1 MSGTDGDNPDIELQS
16 KGESTA
22 QEPKKIQVK
31 ERKRSARDNLDTTAD
46 ADEHGGGHGHHEED
60 WEPITC
66 PDRCGPLAGWRLHKN
81 YVEHPCK
88 CYGCLCCA
96 FWIWWVIMIVCVVS
110 FGEDFLLFTNDFPF
124 WIQSHRT
131 QQAQD
136 GVTMMQK
143 EATYVPG
150 QRGGPLPERSQF
162 DSVAQVIYLA
172 SNGQDMLSADMLEK
186 VHDFETRMLDKT
198 QWEND
203 MCWQINGTCQR
214 KSSATLYYAND
225 DENPY
230 QWFPKEYDRIPSF
243 DNTLKYRQSYQSIND
258 YPPNLKFDQGDVSEF
273 WVNYGHQSF
282 ENAKPLYSYFDTESC
297 DNEIEQ
303 CQRAA
308 RGRDIPDLDSPG
320 DMFHLQGNE
329 TYAICYDMNEI
340 LADHRDER
348 ALDPRFADLNP
359 ENCPELLEWMK
370 LRNLGCDDSF
380 TIIDPAWPESTLRE
394 LCCETCYLD
403 WFPQGD
409 FTIKDASGADK
420 VVNLNPNACGLG
432 VEGQYNAEKINGQW
446 EWSPSTYV
454 DANSLDMLQVC
465 LEHNRGV
472 YQTSTTF
479 TSTLISTTSEVLTD
493 DKVGTAFEQLLT
505 SRDILVQSVT
515 ATCSD
520 ACDVQVLYPWSSE
533 SRLGEELFGTDG
545 FKSALMDSLNAQ
557 YTSEVVE
564 SVDDV
569 QYSRDTIPGKSSV
582 YEKTVE
588 FNPLWNNVDG
598 TYGEGATMETAKK
611 AKALRSLFYLGL
623 PVKGYDS
630 SANDRD
636 AQIEKMGEYCHDAW
650 QDMLDDGIDGVDI
663 YWYCDTMELKYVQ
676 QKLAGDAILIIGTFT
691 FISAFMIFVTGSYF
705 LAFHGMGMLFL
716 NFGPTIVLYCGVFR
730 INFFG
735 ILQVMSMFLILS
747 IGADD
752 IFVILDTWGQANVK
766 NWQKKPEERLSFTLR
781 MSGSVMLTTSLS
793 TIASFLANATS
804 AFPAIRTFG
813 IFCAILIFVNYMA
826 VCIFFPICMMIHELY
841 FQEHG
846 SPCGSGCG
854 SQADVCCVFCN
865 CGCKNCFTEKGEF
878 LKERM
883 QRKIDEGEEVPSGE
897 EKRAVD
903 EWFGG
908 AYYDFIHKS
917 RMCVIFVGLVVFV
930 IFTAAAANIVPD
942 PDPPNIYPGENNY
955 YVWGEKFT
963 ETFTRQTSDQN
974 VIAWVTWGLDP
985 PGITRPSDHRDTD
998 IEDLGNPKYDPHF
1011 NPFSKEGMEFL
1022 TAICDD
1028 MENGARYGDREDR
1041 KIDTQ
1046 VPGGEYVVQCPF
1058 TEFRNWIWNQDP
1070 DSVYNMDGAAVNPG
1084 TKELLDHKIVNCINK
1099 ENTANNYEDHT
1110 AGDWPIEGFWQ
1121 NWQRWEDWMRD
1132 EMPIENPAYERGKSN
1147 YDYFN
1152 EQLWYM
1158 DNSYWTQ
1165 QEYKGDAFDWACSDM
1180 NGNITGTPKTFQAF
1194 VRLSVTASYDFND
1207 GIDLYEKWED
1217 WAEKWAQGTDGIA
1230 DKYVPLTSHCD
1241 GLSPSATCENTKG
1254 CTWENFQCSPTQ
1266 LMYPGEAPRGVQHI
1280 IITDGGLFS
1289 YFYLQKQL
1297 LSECI
1302 LGIGLALFF
1311 AFIILNWATKNYVI
1325 ATVATCVISIIVVLV
1340 IGFTVMVG
1348 WKLGIL
1354 ESIIYVMVVGMAV
1367 DYVVHLG
1374 EAYLEAADVHTDRH
1388 SRARDMLETRGFSII
1403 SGAVSTLG
1411 GISILLAAFVL
1422 FFKKFAIVMFFLI
1435 FMSLIY
1441 SLVFF
1446 AAVMDSF
1453 GPSGDF
1459 GEWQHVIKDMQH
1471 VYNGEL
1477 TIFECCQNC
1486 IVPHE
1491 SEHFNRHMTKSD
1503 VLKDVDSSPDPLD
1516 PNRLGPS
1523 RPQKQP
1529 WDDTP
1534 ASLHL

>member
-1 MSGTDGDNPDIELQS
+1 MSGSNADIEMVDKEDAS
-16 KGESTA
+16 K
-22 QEPKKIQVK
+22 QEPKKIEVQ
-31 ERKRSARDNLDTTAD
+31 ERKRSARDNLDSTAD
-46 ADEHGGGHGHHEED
+46 VEEHGGAHGDHSKPEDWKPIELKIPFISKEED
-60 WEPITC
+60 E
-66 PDRCGPLAGWRLHKN
+66 GWRLHKN
-81 YVEHPCK
+81 YVENPCK
-88 CYGCLCCA
+88 CYCALCFA
-96 FWIWWVIMIVCVVS
+96 FWIWWVIMIICVIS
-110 FGEDFLLFTNDFPF
+110 FGSDFLLFTNEFPF

-131 QQAQD
+131 QEAQD

-150 QRGGPLPERSQF
+150 QVSGKVPERSQF
-162 DSVAQVIYLA
+162 DSVAQVIYIA
-172 SNGQDMLSADMLEK
+172 KDGQDMLSPDILQK
-186 VHDFETRMLDKT
+186 VHAFEEEMLAKT
-198 QWEND
+198 EWANE
-203 MCWQINGTCQR
+203 MCWQINETCQR
-214 KSSATLYYAND
+214 KSSATFYYAD
-225 DENPY
+225 DNANQYP
-230 QWFPKEYDRIPSF
+230 WFPLDYDSIPSF
-243 DNTLKYRQSYQSIND
+243 NNTLKYRHSYQSIGSD
-258 YPPNLKFDQGDVSEF
+258 PPNMDFNQPDVAEF
-273 WVNYGHQSF
+273 WVNYGHTSF
-282 ENAKPLYSYFDTESC
+282 ASAKPLYSYFDTESC
-297 DNEIEQ
+297 DNEISQ

-308 RGRDIPDLDSPG
+308 KGVDIVDPENDTQI
-320 DMFHLQGNE
+320 MHLQGTATNP
-329 TYAICYDMNEI
+329 ICYDMNEI
-340 LADHRDER
+340 LQDHIDDR
-348 ALDPRFADLNP
+348 ANDPRFDELNP
-359 ENCPELLEWMK
+359 HNCPELLQWMQG
-370 LRNLGCDDSF
+370 RNLGCDDSF
-380 TIIDPAWPESTLRE
+380 TIIDPTWPASTLRD
-394 LCCETCYLD
+394 LCCATCYLD
-403 WFPQGD
+403 WFPEGAY
-409 FTIKDASGADK
+409 TIKDAKGGGKEVTLDP
-420 VVNLNPNACGLG
+420 LRCGLG
-432 VEGQYNAEKINGQW
+432 VAGDFNYDESSETNWTAADYTEQ
-446 EWSPSTYV
+446 
-454 DANSLDMLQVC
+454 DSLDMLQVC
-465 LEHNRGV
+465 LEHNKGV

-479 TSTLISTTSEVLTD
+479 TSTLDASSTATLLDATVVS
-493 DKVGTAFEQLLT
+493 AFEKLFNAE
-505 SRDILVQSVT
+505 DPPILFQSVT
-515 ATCSD
+515 SSCSD
-520 ACDVQVLYPWSSE
+520 ACDVEVLYRWSTE
-533 SRLGEELFGTDG
+533 SRKGEELFGTED
-545 FKSALMDSLNAQ
+545 FKSRLVEALNAEGQ
-557 YTSEVVE
+557 TGIVVNT
-564 SVDDV
+564 VDDV
-569 QYSRDTIPGKSSV
+569 EYARATIPGKSSV

-611 AKALRSLFYLGL
+611 AKGLRSVFYLGL
-623 PVKGYDS
+623 PLRGYAS
-630 SANDRD
+630 SATDRD
-636 AQIEKMGEYCHDAW
+636 GQIEKMGEYCHDAW
-650 QDMLDDGIDGVDI
+650 QDMLLDGIGGGVDVF
-663 YWYCDTMELKYVQ
+663 WYCDTMETKYVQ
-676 QKLAGDAILIIGTFT
+676 AKLMGDAMLILGTFI

-716 NFGPTIVLYCGVFR
+716 NFGPTIVLYSGVFR

-752 IFVILDTWGQANVK
+752 IFVILDTWGQTNVK
-766 NWQKKPEERLSFTLR
+766 YWKQHGPEERLSYTLR

-826 VCIFFPICMMIHELY
+826 VCIFYPICMMIHELY

-854 SQADVCCVFCN
+854 SKADVLCVFCN
-865 CGCKNCFTEKGEF
+865 CGCKNCFSEEGEF

-883 QRKIDEGEEVPSGE
+883 ERKIAEGMDVPTGE
-897 EKRAVD
+897 EKRPVD

-955 YVWGEKFT
+955 YIWGEKFT

-985 PGITRPSDHRDTD
+985 PGISRPSDHKDTD
-998 IEDLGNPKYDPHF
+998 TENFGNPKYDAQF
-1011 NPFSKEGMEFL
+1011 NPFSSEAMEFL
-1022 TAICDD
+1022 VAICDD
-1028 MENGARYGDREDR
+1028 MENGARYDDKEAR
-1041 KIDTQ
+1041 KIDRQ
-1046 VPGGEYVVQCPF
+1046 VLGGEYVVQCPF
-1058 TEFRNWIWNQDP
+1058 TEFRNWIWNLDP

-1084 TKELLDHKIVNCINK
+1084 TKELLDEKIVACINK
-1099 ENTANNYEDHT
+1099 ENAEHNYDDHKS
-1110 AGDWPIEGFWQ
+1110 GMWPIQGFWQ

-1132 EMPIENPAYERGKSN
+1132 EMPIENPSYERGKSN

-1158 DNSYWTQ
+1158 EDSYWTQ
-1165 QEYKGDAFDWACSDM
+1165 QEYNGQAFDWQCSDM
-1180 NGNITGTPKTFQAF
+1180 IGNIKGTPKTFQAF
-1194 VRLSVTASYDFND
+1194 VRLSVTASYEFND

-1217 WAEKWAQGTDGIA
+1217 WAGKWAAGTDGVA
-1230 DKYVPLTSHCD
+1230 EKYTPLSTHCD
-1241 GLSPSATCENTKG
+1241 GLSPQETCVKTEG
-1254 CTWENFQCSPTQ
+1254 CGWENFQCGPEQ
-1266 LMYPGEAPRGVQHI
+1266 VNYPGAAPAGVKHI
-1280 IITDGGLFS
+1280 IITDSGLFS

-1311 AFIILNWATKNYVI
+1311 AFLILNWATENYVI
-1325 ATVATCVISIIVVLV
+1325 ATIATCVISIIVVLV

-1374 EAYLEAADVHTDRH
+1374 EAYLEAADVHHDRH

-1441 SLVFF
+1441 SLIFF

-1471 VYNGEL
+1471 VYNGDL
-1477 TIFECCQNC
+1477 TIFQCCQNC
-1486 IVPHE
+1486 LVPHE
-1491 SEHFNRHMTKSD
+1491 SEHFDRHRTQMD
-1503 VLKDVDSSPDPLD
+1503 VLKGVDEEGSPEMEPM
-1516 PNRLGPS
+1516 PY
-1523 RPQKQP
+1523 K
-1529 WDDTP
+1529 
-1534 ASLHL
+1534 